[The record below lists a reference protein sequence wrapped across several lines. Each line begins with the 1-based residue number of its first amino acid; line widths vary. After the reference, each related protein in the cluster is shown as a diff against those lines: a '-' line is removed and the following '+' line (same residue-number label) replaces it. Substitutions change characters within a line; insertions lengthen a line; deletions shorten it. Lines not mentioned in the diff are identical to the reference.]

1 MMMLCIGC
9 VVVLL
14 HGECQLAAGGLDLV
28 LGLQVV
34 HAVGGDAVDGQD
46 QVSHSH
52 ASLGCLASVVEL
64 GEHVIT
70 YTPG

>member
-1 MMMLCIGC
+1 MCASQC
-9 VVVLL
+9 VLL
-14 HGECQLAAGGLDLV
+14 LQVQLEVAGAVLDLV